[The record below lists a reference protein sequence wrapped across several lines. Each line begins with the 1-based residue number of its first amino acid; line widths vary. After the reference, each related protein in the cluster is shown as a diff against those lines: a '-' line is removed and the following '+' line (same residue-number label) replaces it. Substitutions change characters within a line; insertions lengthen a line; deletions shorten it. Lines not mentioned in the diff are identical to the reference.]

1 MENVISEHLQKIE
14 KQLEMLN
21 SKIENFFGYVFS
33 DFRERIRKKEKEEGR
48 LTLELMNL
56 DGGMA

>member
-33 DFRERIRKKEKEEGR
+33 DFRERIRKKRKKKG
-48 LTLELMNL
+48 
-56 DGGMA
+56 D